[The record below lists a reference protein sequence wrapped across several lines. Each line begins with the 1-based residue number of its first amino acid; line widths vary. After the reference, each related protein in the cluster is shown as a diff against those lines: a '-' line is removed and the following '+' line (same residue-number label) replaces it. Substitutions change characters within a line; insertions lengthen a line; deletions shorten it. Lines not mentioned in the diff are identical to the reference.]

1 MVVAANKRFA
11 GGVWLTTVMLLAI
24 EGVVSAFVTGDMRL
38 LWLGLLGAATGF
50 FGIAWMVHL
59 LSKSLDDFADS
70 LSETVMQM
78 IKGEEPSDV
87 LTEETLVARLNHSL
101 QRLYGIM
108 EDNRRGIE
116 RERESLQS
124 LVSDVAHQVKTPV
137 SNLKLLIDTL
147 LTKDIES
154 VKQDDLLKQ
163 LRRQVDKL
171 DFLFTAM
178 VKTSRLETGVIQ
190 LRKQEVVLYDTLA
203 QAMGGIVY
211 AAENK
216 NLSVSVDCPETLV
229 FAHDPKWT
237 AEALFNVL
245 DNAVKYTSEGGRIA
259 VRVEAWESFVK
270 IDVAD
275 NGKGIAEGN
284 QAAVFKRFYRAPEM
298 SEEPGV
304 GLGLYLTR
312 EIVQRQGGYIKVR
325 SAPGQGAVFSIFL
338 PYQ

>member
-1 MVVAANKRFA
+1 MTVVSNKRFA
-11 GGVWLTTVMLLAI
+11 GGVWLATVMLLAT
-24 EGVVSAFVTGDMRL
+24 EGAVGAAITGDMRL

-59 LSKSLDDFADS
+59 LSRGLDLFADS
-70 LSETVMQM
+70 LSETVTQM
-78 IKGEEPSDV
+78 IKGEAPSD
-87 LTEETLVARLNHSL
+87 LSMEETLVARLNHSL

-108 EDNRRGIE
+108 EDNRRAIE
-116 RERESLQS
+116 RERVSLQS

-147 LTKDIES
+147 LTKDIDS
-154 VKQDDLLKQ
+154 VKRDDLLKQ
-163 LRRQVDKL
+163 LRGQVEKL
-171 DFLFTAM
+171 DFLFAAM

-190 LRKQEVVLYDTLA
+190 LRKQEAVLYATLA
-203 QAMGGIVY
+203 QAMGSIVY
-211 AAENK
+211 AAEKK

-245 DNAVKYTSEGGRIA
+245 DNAVKYTSKDGQIA

-284 QAAVFKRFYRAPEM
+284 QASVFKRFYREPEV
-298 SEEPGV
+298 SEVPGV

-312 EIVQRQGGYIKVR
+312 EIVRRQGGYIKVR
-325 SAPGQGAVFSIFL
+325 SAPGEGAVFSIFL